1 MNSLI
6 VNVRQIFGLPR
17 LSKII
22 NYSFK
27 GDDVYMIHVTLIVSQ
42 VASTRCSI
50 IIDRRRE
57 LLLRRSPSFADLA
70 RRLLPLIYQ
79 KDKNRAR

>member
-57 LLLRRSPSFADLA
+57 LLLRRSPPFADLA
-70 RRLLPLIYQ
+70 GRLLPLIYQ